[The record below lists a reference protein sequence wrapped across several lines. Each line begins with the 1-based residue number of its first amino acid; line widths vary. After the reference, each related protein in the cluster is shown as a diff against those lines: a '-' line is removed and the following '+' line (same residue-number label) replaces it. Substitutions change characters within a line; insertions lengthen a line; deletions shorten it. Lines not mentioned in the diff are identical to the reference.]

1 MGIVVAFSYSAWLAA
16 WPEFTPY
23 SIGPPVVPSG
33 PVPVTSGQASSYFAM
48 ATAIHAND
56 GSGPVNNAG
65 LQLTMLNALTAH
77 FAKLL
82 ATPLNATQ
90 ASDLVG
96 RISDASEGSVSVR
109 AQNDYPP
116 GTAQWF
122 QQTKYGSA
130 YWQMAAQ
137 FRTMRYA
144 PRRARGGPVRG
155 YGGLV

>member
-1 MGIVVAFSYSAWLAA
+1 MALAGVFGVVAKVPVRLAWAWLAA
-16 WPEFTPY
+16 WPDFTPY

-82 ATPLNATQ
+82 ATPLNAT
-90 ASDLVG
+90 LVEGTPRGKELRMRTPMG
-96 RISDASEGSVSVR
+96 RFGVPEEVAGAAVFLASE
-109 AQNDYPP
+109 
-116 GTAQWF
+116 
-122 QQTKYGSA
+122 
-130 YWQMAAQ
+130 AASFVTGQ
-137 FRTMRYA
+137 VIA
-144 PRRARGGPVRG
+144 VDGGFLASGVNT
-155 YGGLV
+155 